1 MWSFS
6 GAKELSM
13 KRWVPWLVGLA
24 IYGLRIT
31 TRLKIHNDQRA
42 AIRDK
47 TGRSYVFAQLHA
59 HQVAAAMY
67 GEAGTGA
74 MVSRSADGE
83 MIVPTLRLCGKTA
96 VRGSSGKA
104 RKGGATALH
113 ALVQHVTAGWPA
125 VIAVDGPRGPRG
137 VAQKGA
143 AFLAQK
149 TNTPVL
155 PVLVLP
161 RRRWVIS
168 KTWDRMQIPKPFT
181 IVDVFFGDPIAV
193 GPDDDVDAI
202 AGRVSMALAELER
215 RHDPVE
221 AVFNL
226 ATDKVNATDST
237 ADAPIRHAA

>member
-1 MWSFS
+1 
-6 GAKELSM
+6 M
-13 KRWVPWLVGLA
+13 KRWIPWLVGLA

-31 TRLKIHNDQRA
+31 TRLKIHNDRRSE
-42 AIRDK
+42 IRDS

-74 MVSRSADGE
+74 MVSRSADGQ

-149 TNTPVL
+149 TQTPVL

-161 RRRWVIS
+161 RRRWLFP

-181 IVDVFFGDPIAV
+181 TVDVFFGDPIAV
-193 GPDDDVDAI
+193 GPEDDIDAV
-202 AGRVSMALAELER
+202 AWRVSVALAELER
-215 RHDPVE
+215 RYDPIE
-221 AVFNL
+221 AAFNVVIEHVD
-226 ATDKVNATDST
+226 ANESEANAT
-237 ADAPIRHAA
+237 IRQAA

>member
-1 MWSFS
+1 
-6 GAKELSM
+6 M

-31 TRLKIHNDQRA
+31 TRLKIHNDRRA
-42 AIRDK
+42 EIRQS

-96 VRGSSGKA
+96 VRGSSGMA

-149 TNTPVL
+149 TDTPVL
-155 PVLVLP
+155 PVLVIP
-161 RRRWVIS
+161 RRRWVIT

-181 IVDVFFGDPIAV
+181 TVDVFFGDPIEV
-193 GPDDDVDAI
+193 GPDDDVDAV
-202 AGRVSMALAELER
+202 AQQVSIALAELER

-221 AVFNL
+221 AVFNV
-226 ATDKVNATDST
+226 ATGKVDAIDS
-237 ADAPIRHAA
+237 AVIASRRRAA